1 MAANAPLKEVK
12 KPNTKKAESTTKTAH
27 SPTTNKKSNK
37 SLWIILSVVAGVFL
51 LGFIGIIVAGWL
63 LISGATKDIT
73 KTSDAVVV
81 AVINNS
87 PDDIFAV
94 ASSTFKDATKEED
107 VISTLD
113 RISPVL
119 ADGTYKVTNTKVSKT
134 SSGETAVVDYKITTP
149 DGKYYMRVNLE
160 KEGDSWAMLNF
171 QTSQQPIENQSS
183 SDTE

>member
-1 MAANAPLKEVK
+1 MATSEPAKE
-12 KPNTKKAESTTKTAH
+12 TKKTTVKHTESTPKSKQPAP
-27 SPTTNKKSNK
+27 SKKSSNK

-51 LGFIGIIVAGWL
+51 LGFIGILVAGWL

-107 VISTLD
+107 VVSTLD
-113 RISPVL
+113 RISSVL
-119 ADGTYKVTNTKVSKT
+119 ADGTYKVTNTKVSNT
-134 SSGETAVVDYKITTP
+134 SSGETAAVDYKITTP

-171 QTSQQPIENQSS
+171 QTSQQPIESSNS
-183 SDTE
+183 SDSE